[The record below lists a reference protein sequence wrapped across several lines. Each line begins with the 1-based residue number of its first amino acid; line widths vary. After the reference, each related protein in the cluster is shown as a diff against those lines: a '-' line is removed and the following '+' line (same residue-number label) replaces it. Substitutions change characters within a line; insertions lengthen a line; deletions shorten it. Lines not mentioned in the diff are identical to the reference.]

1 MEWANFTDG
10 SRGMD
15 TTKAIQDEALLYK
28 HVFDMLSTNTQEYED
43 FISFIETRV
52 IPHLPNHNDLLDIGA
67 GRGNLTRPLSFYF
80 KQSTIVEPNQAFYDE
95 LMEWV
100 RQTGAD
106 VTGYNGPWEDLNI
119 DVMADLVILSHVL
132 YYVPLENHL
141 AFVRKAYS
149 HLRPGGCMILALNG
163 TQSDI
168 WKLCK
173 QLYSPE
179 EFAKLPYAELLYE
192 NLLRWNFR
200 VTYHPFHSTIA
211 TKTEADTRLMIDFLT
226 LGKVKFDNDD
236 HVSIRE
242 AYLKSKLRKADG
254 YSISSSGGIIVLTK
268 PLEQ

>member
-1 MEWANFTDG
+1 
-10 SRGMD
+10 MD
-15 TTKAIQDEALLYK
+15 KSTTVIQDESLLYK
-28 HVFDMLSTNTQEYED
+28 HVFDMLSKNTQEYED
-43 FISFIETRV
+43 FVKFIETKV
-52 IPHLPNHNDLLDIGA
+52 IPILHHQNDLLDIGA

-80 KQSTIVEPNQAFYDE
+80 KQSTIVEPNQAFFDE

-100 RQTGAD
+100 RDSNTN
-106 VTGYNGPWEDLNI
+106 VTGYNTTWEDVNI
-119 DVMADLVILSHVL
+119 DTAADLVILAHVL
-132 YYVPLENHL
+132 YYVPVENHL
-141 AFVRKAYS
+141 EFVRKAYS

-179 EFAKLPYAELLYE
+179 EFAKLPYAEQLFE
-192 NLLRWNFR
+192 NLLRWGFR
-200 VTYHPFHSTIA
+200 VSYHPFNSTIA

-242 AYLKSKLRKADG
+242 AYLKSKLHKGDG
-254 YSISSSGGIIVLTK
+254 YSISSSGGIIVVTK
-268 PLEQ
+268 PMEQ